1 PRAHAV
7 AAVTLSSMS
16 TSGPSAV
23 PIPLHIVGEPPVPP
37 APPAPDVL
45 GMSGGPGRRPGPV
58 VRQGGVDWAALGVD
72 PRWKD
77 QETGDCAAVLS
88 PVLGPATGLE
98 PYKRFA
104 AGARQRGETAL
115 VVACI
120 GAGKRSHNV
129 FSGPVAPGI
138 HLPGRYGSISAN
150 PLPDGVSCELADGL
164 DHAEHDLGTRLLNRP
179 PDTWFRLAY
188 FRESGSSRPGV
199 ARVWPPPGEGELR
212 PILVDGL
219 GEPVAGV
226 WVPAGGGARWFV
238 VPHGT
243 DQRLLVEWL
252 VQHALPA
259 YVPGAL
265 TRARSPL
272 VRDPAFAT
280 DAEARL
286 VETIAEEQRAYE
298 RRQAELQQQLAE
310 LRAVAD
316 PLRDRLLFGTGRPLE
331 DAVHDVLVAA
341 GAAVARLDDVYGT
354 QSADLLAECG
364 GRRVLVEVKS
374 ANQRPPHSLPDK
386 LLKHL
391 NTWPGLPGTEPVD
404 GGVLVVNHQIKL
416 QPAQRD
422 AEVYTDRAFADALT
436 VPVIGSVRLF
446 DWWRRE
452 DWDAVRHAVF
462 GDTGGAQPPEIAV
475 PDADPQT
482 SGRPGLLSR
491 LRR

>member
-1 PRAHAV
+1 
-7 AAVTLSSMS
+7 MS
-16 TSGPSAV
+16 TSGPSAA
-23 PIPLHIVGEPPVPP
+23 PIPLHIAGEPP
-37 APPAPDVL
+37 APPAPHVI
-45 GMSGGPGRRPGPV
+45 GTSAGAGPRPDPA
-58 VRQGGVDWAALGVD
+58 VRPNVVDWAALGVE

-77 QETGDCAAVLS
+77 QETSDCAAILS
-88 PVLGPATGLE
+88 PFLGPATGLE
-98 PYKRFA
+98 PYKRYA
-104 AGARQRGETAL
+104 AGARQRDETAL
-115 VVACI
+115 VVVCT
-120 GAGKRSHNV
+120 GAGERRHNV
-129 FSGPVAPGI
+129 FSGTAAPGI
-138 HLPGRYGSISAN
+138 HLPNYYGSISAN
-150 PLPDGVSCELADGL
+150 PLPAGVSPELADNL

-179 PDTWFRLAY
+179 PDTWFRLTY
-188 FRESGSSRPGV
+188 LKDSGSSRPGA
-199 ARVWPPPGEGELR
+199 ARMWPPPGEGELR

-219 GEPVAGV
+219 GHPVAGV

-238 VPHGT
+238 VPYGT

-265 TRARSPL
+265 TRVRSPL

-286 VETIAEEQRAYE
+286 VEAIAEEQRAHE
-298 RRQAELQQQLAE
+298 RRQTELQQQLAA

-316 PLRDRLLFGTGRPLE
+316 PLRDGLLFGTGHPLE

-341 GAAVARLDDVYGT
+341 GATVTRLDDVYGT
-354 QSADLLAECG
+354 KSADLLAEYG

-374 ANQRPPHSLPDK
+374 ANNRPPQSLPDK

-391 NTWPGLPGTEPVD
+391 NTWPGLTGSEPVD

-416 QPAQRD
+416 HPTQRD
-422 AEVYTDRAFADALT
+422 AEVYTDRAFADTLP
-436 VPVIGSVRLF
+436 VPVIGSARLF

-462 GDTGGAQPPEIAV
+462 GDIGDIGCAQPPEIAA
-475 PDADPQT
+475 PDADPKA

>member
-1 PRAHAV
+1 
-7 AAVTLSSMS
+7 MS
-16 TSGPSAV
+16 PSGPSAA
-23 PIPLHIVGEPPVPP
+23 PIPLHIVGEPP

-45 GMSGGPGRRPGPV
+45 GTSAGPGRQPAPA
-58 VRQGGVDWAALGVD
+58 VRSGAVDWAALGVE

-88 PVLGPATGLE
+88 PVRGPATGLE
-98 PYKRFA
+98 PYKRYA

-120 GAGKRSHNV
+120 GAGERRHNV
-129 FSGPVAPGI
+129 FSGTVAPGI
-138 HLPGRYGSISAN
+138 HLPRYYGSISAN
-150 PLPDGVSCELADGL
+150 PLPDGVSPEIADGL

-179 PDTWFRLAY
+179 PDTWFRLTY
-188 FRESGSSRPGV
+188 LKESSSSRPGV
-199 ARVWPPPGEGELR
+199 ARMWPPPGEGELR

-219 GEPVAGV
+219 GDPVAGV
-226 WVPAGGGARWFV
+226 WMPAGGDARWFV

-272 VRDPAFAT
+272 LRDPAFAT

-286 VETIAEEQRAYE
+286 VETIAEEQRAHE
-298 RRQAELQQQLAE
+298 RRQTELQQQLTA

-316 PLRDRLLFGTGRPLE
+316 PLRDGLLFGTGRPLE

-341 GAAVARLDDVYGT
+341 GARVTRLDDVYGT
-354 QSADLLAECG
+354 KSADLLAEFG

-374 ANQRPPHSLPDK
+374 ANNRPPQSLPDK

-391 NTWPGLPGTEPVD
+391 NTWPGLTGTEPVD

-416 QPAQRD
+416 HPAQRD
-422 AEVYTDRAFADALT
+422 TEVYTDRAFADALT
-436 VPVIGSVRLF
+436 VPVIGSAHLF

-452 DWDAVRHAVF
+452 DWDALRHAVF
-462 GDTGGAQPPEIAV
+462 GDTGVAQPPEIAA
-475 PDADPQT
+475 PDADPKAY
-482 SGRPGLLSR
+482 GRPGLLSR

>member
-1 PRAHAV
+1 
-7 AAVTLSSMS
+7 MS
-16 TSGPSAV
+16 TMSTPGPSAA
-23 PIPLHIVGEPPVPP
+23 PIPLHIAGEPP
-37 APPAPDVL
+37 APPAPDVI
-45 GMSGGPGRRPGPV
+45 GTFGAPGPQPAPT
-58 VRQGGVDWAALGVD
+58 VRPEALDWAALGVE
-72 PRWKD
+72 PRWKN

-88 PVLGPATGLE
+88 PFLGPATGLE
-98 PYKRFA
+98 PYKRYA

-115 VVACI
+115 VVACT

-129 FSGPVAPGI
+129 FSGTVAPGI
-138 HLPGRYGSISAN
+138 HLPDRHGSISAN
-150 PLPDGVSCELADGL
+150 PLPAGVSLELADGL

-179 PDTWFRLAY
+179 PDTWFRLTY
-188 FRESGSSRPGV
+188 LRESRSSRPGV
-199 ARVWPPPGEGELR
+199 ATVWPPPGAGELR

-219 GEPVAGV
+219 GDPVAGV
-226 WVPAGGGARWFV
+226 WMPTGGSARWFV

-243 DQRLLVEWL
+243 DQRLLVDWL

-265 TRARSPL
+265 TRARSTL

-286 VETIAEEQRAYE
+286 AETIAEEQRAHE
-298 RRQAELQQQLAE
+298 QRQTELQQQLAA

-316 PLRDRLLFGTGRPLE
+316 PLRDRLLFGTGHPLE

-341 GAAVARLDDVYGT
+341 GAAVTRLDDVYGT
-354 QSADLLAECG
+354 KSADLLAEYG
-364 GRRVLVEVKS
+364 GRRLLVEVKS
-374 ANQRPPHSLPDK
+374 ANHRPPQSLPDK
-386 LLKHL
+386 LVKHL
-391 NTWPGLPGTEPVD
+391 NTWHGLTGTEPVD
-404 GGVLVVNHQIKL
+404 GGVLVINHQIRL
-416 QPAQRD
+416 PPAQRD

-436 VPVIGSVRLF
+436 VPVIGSARLF

-452 DWDAVRHAVF
+452 DWDAMRHAVF

-475 PDADPQT
+475 PDADPKA
-482 SGRPGLLSR
+482 SGRAGLLSR

>member
-1 PRAHAV
+1 
-7 AAVTLSSMS
+7 MS
-16 TSGPSAV
+16 PSGPSAA
-23 PIPLHIVGEPPVPP
+23 PIPLHIVGEPP

-45 GMSGGPGRRPGPV
+45 GTSGGPGRQPAPAVRPGA
-58 VRQGGVDWAALGVD
+58 VDWAALGVE

-88 PVLGPATGLE
+88 PVCGPATGLE
-98 PYKRFA
+98 PYKRYA

-120 GAGKRSHNV
+120 GAGERRHNV
-129 FSGPVAPGI
+129 FSGTVAPGV
-138 HLPGRYGSISAN
+138 HLPPYYGSIAAN
-150 PLPDGVSCELADGL
+150 PLPVGVSPEIADGL
-164 DHAEHDLGTRLLNRP
+164 DHAEHDLGTRLINRP
-179 PDTWFRLAY
+179 PDTWFRLTY
-188 FRESGSSRPGV
+188 LKDSSSSRPGV
-199 ARVWPPPGEGELR
+199 ARMWPPPGEGELR

-219 GEPVAGV
+219 GAPVAGV

-259 YVPGAL
+259 YAPGAL

-272 VRDPAFAT
+272 LRDPEFAT

-286 VETIAEEQRAYE
+286 VETIAEEQSAHE
-298 RRQAELQQQLAE
+298 RRQTELQQQLTE

-316 PLRDRLLFGTGRPLE
+316 PLRDGLLFGTGRPLE

-341 GAAVARLDDVYGT
+341 GAAVTRLDDVYGT
-354 QSADLLAECG
+354 KSADLLAEYD

-374 ANQRPPHSLPDK
+374 ANNRAAQSLPDK

-391 NTWPGLPGTEPVD
+391 NTWPGLTGTEPVD

-416 QPAQRD
+416 PPAQRD
-422 AEVYTDRAFADALT
+422 TEVYTDRAFADALT
-436 VPVIGSVRLF
+436 VPVIGSAHLF

-475 PDADPQT
+475 PDADPKT

>member
-1 PRAHAV
+1 MTRAHALGTATV
-7 AAVTLSSMS
+7 STMS
-16 TSGPSAV
+16 TPGPSAV
-23 PIPLHIVGEPPVPP
+23 PIPLHIVGEPP
-37 APPAPDVL
+37 APPAPDVI
-45 GMSGGPGRRPGPV
+45 GTSAGAGRRPAPA
-58 VRQGGVDWAALGVD
+58 VRPGVVDWVALGVE

-88 PVLGPATGLE
+88 PVRGPATGLD
-98 PYKRFA
+98 PYKRYA
-104 AGARQRGETAL
+104 AGALQRGETAL
-115 VVACI
+115 VVACT

-129 FSGPVAPGI
+129 FSGTVAPGI
-138 HLPGRYGSISAN
+138 HLPDHYGRISAN
-150 PLPDGVSCELADGL
+150 PRPSGVNPELADGL
-164 DHAEHDLGTRLLNRP
+164 DHAEHDLGTRLLNRS
-179 PDTWFRLAY
+179 PDTWFRLTY
-188 FRESGSSRPGV
+188 LMESGSSRPGV
-199 ARVWPPPGEGELR
+199 ARMWPPPGEGEQLR

-219 GEPVAGV
+219 GAPVAGV
-226 WVPAGGGARWFV
+226 WMPASGNARWFV

-265 TRARSPL
+265 TRARSTL

-280 DAEARL
+280 GAEARL
-286 VETIAEEQRAYE
+286 AETIAEEQRAHE
-298 RRQAELQQQLAE
+298 QRQTELQQQLAA

-316 PLRDRLLFGTGRPLE
+316 PLRDGLLFGTGRPLE

-341 GAAVARLDDVYGT
+341 GATVTRLDDVYGT
-354 QSADLLAECG
+354 KSADLLAEYG

-374 ANQRPPHSLPDK
+374 ANNRPPQSLPDK

-391 NTWPGLPGTEPVD
+391 NTWPGLTGAEPVD
-404 GGVLVVNHQIKL
+404 GGVLVVNHQIKFP
-416 QPAQRD
+416 PAQRD

-436 VPVIGSVRLF
+436 VPVIGSARLLG
-446 DWWRRE
+446 WWRRE

-462 GDTGGAQPPEIAV
+462 GDTGGAQPPELAM
-475 PDADPQT
+475 PDTDPKA

>member
-1 PRAHAV
+1 
-7 AAVTLSSMS
+7 MS
-16 TSGPSAV
+16 TPGPSAA
-23 PIPLHIVGEPPVPP
+23 PIPLHIVGEPP
-37 APPAPDVL
+37 APPAPDVI
-45 GMSGGPGRRPGPV
+45 GTSAGPGRRPAPAARPGA
-58 VRQGGVDWAALGVD
+58 VDWAALGVE
-72 PRWKD
+72 PRWKE

-88 PVLGPATGLE
+88 SDRGPATGLE
-98 PYKRFA
+98 PYKRYA
-104 AGARQRGETAL
+104 AGARQRGETVL
-115 VVACI
+115 VVA
-120 GAGKRSHNV
+120 GAGAGERRHNV
-129 FSGPVAPGI
+129 FSGTVAPGI
-138 HLPGRYGSISAN
+138 HLPHHYGSISVN
-150 PLPDGVSCELADGL
+150 PLPAGVSPELADGL

-179 PDTWFRLAY
+179 PDTWFRLTY
-188 FRESGSSRPGV
+188 LMESRSSHPGA

-212 PILVDGL
+212 PILIDGL
-219 GEPVAGV
+219 GDPVAGV
-226 WVPAGGGARWFV
+226 WVPTGGGARWFV

-265 TRARSPL
+265 TRARSTL
-272 VRDPAFAT
+272 VRDPALAT

-286 VETIAEEQRAYE
+286 VETIAEEQRAHE
-298 RRQAELQQQLAE
+298 RRQTELQQQLAE

-316 PLRDRLLFGTGRPLE
+316 PLRDGLLFGTARPLE

-341 GAAVARLDDVYGT
+341 GAEVTRLDDVFGT
-354 QSADLLAECG
+354 ESADLLAEYG

-374 ANQRPPHSLPDK
+374 ANNRPPHSLPDK

-391 NTWPGLPGTEPVD
+391 NTWPGLTGTEPVD

-416 QPAQRD
+416 PPAQRD

-436 VPVIGSVRLF
+436 MPVIGSARLL

-462 GDTGGAQPPEIAV
+462 GATGATGGAQPSEIAV
-475 PDADPQT
+475 PDTDPKA
-482 SGRPGLLSR
+482 SGRPSLLSR

>member
-1 PRAHAV
+1 
-7 AAVTLSSMS
+7 MS
-16 TSGPSAV
+16 TPGPSAA
-23 PIPLHIVGEPPVPP
+23 PIPLHIVGEPPALP
-37 APPAPDVL
+37 APNVIGTSAGPDRRPAPAV
-45 GMSGGPGRRPGPV
+45 RPGV
-58 VRQGGVDWAALGVD
+58 VDWAALGVE
-72 PRWKD
+72 PRWKG

-88 PVLGPATGLE
+88 PVRGPATGLE
-98 PYKRFA
+98 PYKRYA

-115 VVACI
+115 VVACT

-129 FSGPVAPGI
+129 FSGTVAPGI
-138 HLPGRYGSISAN
+138 HLPDHYGSISAN
-150 PLPDGVSCELADGL
+150 PLPAGVSPELADGL

-179 PDTWFRLAY
+179 PDTWFRLTHLKD
-188 FRESGSSRPGV
+188 SGSSRPGA
-199 ARVWPPPGEGELR
+199 ARMWPPPGEGELR

-219 GEPVAGV
+219 GDPVAGV

-265 TRARSPL
+265 TRARSTL
-272 VRDPAFAT
+272 VRDPEFAT

-286 VETIAEEQRAYE
+286 VETIAEEQRAHE
-298 RRQAELQQQLAE
+298 RRQTELQQQLAA

-316 PLRDRLLFGTGRPLE
+316 PLRDGLVFGTGRALE
-331 DAVHDVLVAA
+331 DAVHDVLVAV
-341 GAAVARLDDVYGT
+341 GAAVTRLDDVFGT
-354 QSADLLAECG
+354 KSADLLAEYG
-364 GRRVLVEVKS
+364 GCRVLVEVKS
-374 ANQRPPHSLPDK
+374 ANNRPPHSLPDK

-391 NTWPGLPGTEPVD
+391 NTWPGLTGTEPVD

-416 QPAQRD
+416 PPAQRD

-436 VPVIGSVRLF
+436 VPVIGSARLF
-446 DWWRRE
+446 DLWRRE
-452 DWDAVRHAVF
+452 DWDAVRHVVF
-462 GDTGGAQPPEIAV
+462 GDTGVAQTPDIAV
-475 PDADPQT
+475 PDADPKA
-482 SGRPGLLSR
+482 SGLPGLLSR

>member
-1 PRAHAV
+1 
-7 AAVTLSSMS
+7 MS

-23 PIPLHIVGEPPVPP
+23 PIPLHIAGEPP
-37 APPAPDVL
+37 ASPAPDVI
-45 GMSGGPGRRPGPV
+45 GTSGGLGRRLAPV
-58 VRQGGVDWAALGVD
+58 VRPGVVDWAALGVD
-72 PRWKD
+72 PRWMG
-77 QETGDCAAVLS
+77 QETGDCAAILS
-88 PVLGPATGLE
+88 PALGPATGLE
-98 PYKRFA
+98 PYKRYT

-115 VVACI
+115 VVACT
-120 GAGKRSHNV
+120 GAGERSHNI
-129 FSGPVAPGI
+129 FSGTVAPGI
-138 HLPGRYGSISAN
+138 NLPDHYGSISAN
-150 PLPDGVSCELADGL
+150 PLPAGVSPELADGL

-179 PDTWFRLAY
+179 PDTWFRLTY
-188 FRESGSSRPGV
+188 HKESGSSRPGV
-199 ARVWPPPGEGELR
+199 ARMWPPPGEGELR

-219 GEPVAGV
+219 GAPVAGV
-226 WVPAGGGARWFV
+226 WIPAGGSARWFV

-265 TRARSPL
+265 TRARSTL

-280 DAEARL
+280 EAEARL
-286 VETIAEEQRAYE
+286 VETIAEEQRAHE
-298 RRQAELQQQLAE
+298 RRQTELQQQLAE
-310 LRAVAD
+310 QRAVTD
-316 PLRDRLLFGTGRPLE
+316 PLRDGLLFGTGHPLE

-341 GAAVARLDDVYGT
+341 GATVTRLDDVYGT
-354 QSADLLAECG
+354 KSADLLAEYG

-391 NTWPGLPGTEPVD
+391 STWPGLTGTEPVD
-404 GGVLVVNHQIKL
+404 GGVLVVNHQIRL
-416 QPAQRD
+416 PPAQRD

-436 VPVIGSVRLF
+436 VPVISSARLF

-452 DWDAVRHAVF
+452 DWDAVRHAIF
-462 GDTGGAQPPEIAV
+462 GDTGATQPPEIAV
-475 PDADPQT
+475 PDADPKAP
-482 SGRPGLLSR
+482 GRPGLLSR

>member
-1 PRAHAV
+1 
-7 AAVTLSSMS
+7 MS
-16 TSGPSAV
+16 TSGPSAA
-23 PIPLHIVGEPPVPP
+23 PIPLHIAGEPP
-37 APPAPDVL
+37 APPAPDVI
-45 GMSGGPGRRPGPV
+45 GTSVEPGRQPAPAVRPGAL
-58 VRQGGVDWAALGVD
+58 DWTALGVE

-77 QETGDCAAVLS
+77 RETGDCAAVLS

-98 PYKRFA
+98 PYKRYA

-115 VVACI
+115 VVACT
-120 GAGKRSHNV
+120 GAGERSHNV
-129 FSGPVAPGI
+129 FSGTVAPGI
-138 HLPGRYGSISAN
+138 HLPDRYGSISAN
-150 PLPDGVSCELADGL
+150 PLPAGASPELADGL

-179 PDTWFRLAY
+179 PDTWFRLTY
-188 FRESGSSRPGV
+188 LKESGSSRPGA
-199 ARVWPPPGEGELR
+199 ARMWPPPGEGGLR

-219 GEPVAGV
+219 GDPVAGV
-226 WVPAGGGARWFV
+226 WMPAGGGARWFV

-265 TRARSPL
+265 IRARSTL

-280 DAEARL
+280 EAEARL
-286 VETIAEEQRAYE
+286 VETIAEEQRAHE
-298 RRQAELQQQLAE
+298 LRQTELQQQLAE

-316 PLRDRLLFGTGRPLE
+316 PLRDGLLFGTGHPLE

-341 GAAVARLDDVYGT
+341 GATVTRLDDVYGT
-354 QSADLLAECG
+354 ESADLLAEYG

-374 ANQRPPHSLPDK
+374 ANQRAPHSLPDK

-391 NTWPGLPGTEPVD
+391 NTWPGLTGTEPVD

-416 QPAQRD
+416 RPAQRD

-436 VPVIGSVRLF
+436 VPVISSARLF

-452 DWDAVRHAVF
+452 DWDAMRHAVF
-462 GDTGGAQPPEIAV
+462 GDTGATQPPEIAV
-475 PDADPQT
+475 PDADPKAPA
-482 SGRPGLLSR
+482 RPGLLSR

>member
-1 PRAHAV
+1 
-7 AAVTLSSMS
+7 MS
-16 TSGPSAV
+16 TPGPSAA
-23 PIPLHIVGEPPVPP
+23 PIPLHIAGEPP
-37 APPAPDVL
+37 APPAPDVI
-45 GMSGGPGRRPGPV
+45 GASAGAGPQPAQAVRPGV
-58 VRQGGVDWAALGVD
+58 VDWAELGVE

-88 PVLGPATGLE
+88 PVCGPATGLE
-98 PYKRFA
+98 PYKRYA

-120 GAGKRSHNV
+120 GAGEHSYNV
-129 FSGPVAPGI
+129 FSGTVAPGI
-138 HLPGRYGSISAN
+138 HLPHYYGSISAS
-150 PLPDGVSCELADGL
+150 PLPTGVSPEIADGL

-179 PDTWFRLAY
+179 PDNWFGLTHLK
-188 FRESGSSRPGV
+188 ESGSSRAGV
-199 ARVWPPPGEGELR
+199 ARMWPPPGEGVLR
-212 PILVDGL
+212 PILVDSL
-219 GEPVAGV
+219 GDPVAGV
-226 WVPAGGGARWFV
+226 WMPAGGNARWFV
-238 VPHGT
+238 VPYGT

-272 VRDPAFAT
+272 LRDPAFAT

-286 VETIAEEQRAYE
+286 VETIAEEQRAHE
-298 RRQAELQQQLAE
+298 LRQTELQQQLAE

-316 PLRDRLLFGTGRPLE
+316 PLRDRLLFGTGHPLE

-341 GAAVARLDDVYGT
+341 GAAVTRLDDVYGT
-354 QSADLLAECG
+354 KSADLLAEYG

-374 ANQRPPHSLPDK
+374 ANNRAAQSLPDK

-391 NTWPGLPGTEPVD
+391 NTWPGLTGTEPVA

-416 QPAQRD
+416 PPAQRD

-436 VPVIGSVRLF
+436 VPVIGSARLF

-462 GDTGGAQPPEIAV
+462 GDTGGAQPSELVV
-475 PDADPQT
+475 PDADPKA
-482 SGRPGLLSR
+482 SGRTDLLSR

>member
-1 PRAHAV
+1 
-7 AAVTLSSMS
+7 MS
-16 TSGPSAV
+16 PSGPSAA
-23 PIPLHIVGEPPVPP
+23 PIPLHIVGEPP

-45 GMSGGPGRRPGPV
+45 GTSAGPGRQPAPAVRPGA
-58 VRQGGVDWAALGVD
+58 VDWAALGVE

-88 PVLGPATGLE
+88 PVCGPATGLE
-98 PYKRFA
+98 PYKRYA

-120 GAGKRSHNV
+120 GAGERRHNV
-129 FSGPVAPGI
+129 FSGTVAPGV
-138 HLPGRYGSISAN
+138 HLPPYYGSIAAN
-150 PLPDGVSCELADGL
+150 PLPVGVSPEIADGL
-164 DHAEHDLGTRLLNRP
+164 DHAEHDLGTRLINRP
-179 PDTWFRLAY
+179 PDTWFRLTY
-188 FRESGSSRPGV
+188 LKDSSSSRPGV
-199 ARVWPPPGEGELR
+199 ARMWPPPGEGELR

-219 GEPVAGV
+219 GAPVAGV

-259 YVPGAL
+259 YAPGAL

-272 VRDPAFAT
+272 LRDPEFAT

-286 VETIAEEQRAYE
+286 VETIAEEQSAHE
-298 RRQAELQQQLAE
+298 RRQTELQQQLTE

-316 PLRDRLLFGTGRPLE
+316 PLRDGLLFGTGRPLE
-331 DAVHDVLVAA
+331 DAVHDVLVTA
-341 GAAVARLDDVYGT
+341 GAAVTRLDDVFGT
-354 QSADLLAECG
+354 KSADLLAEYG

-374 ANQRPPHSLPDK
+374 ANNRAAQSLPDK

-416 QPAQRD
+416 HPAQRD
-422 AEVYTDRAFADALT
+422 TEVYTDRAFADALT
-436 VPVIGSVRLF
+436 VPVIGSARLF

-452 DWDAVRHAVF
+452 DWDAVRHVVF

-475 PDADPQT
+475 PDADPKT

>member
-1 PRAHAV
+1 
-7 AAVTLSSMS
+7 MS
-16 TSGPSAV
+16 TSGPSAA
-23 PIPLHIVGEPPVPP
+23 PIPLHIVGEPP
-37 APPAPDVL
+37 APPAPHVL
-45 GMSGGPGRRPGPV
+45 GTSAAPGRQADPAVRPGAL
-58 VRQGGVDWAALGVD
+58 DWTALGVE

-77 QETGDCAAVLS
+77 QETGDCAAILS
-88 PVLGPATGLE
+88 PVRGPATASE
-98 PYKRFA
+98 PYKRYA

-120 GAGKRSHNV
+120 GAGTRSHNV
-129 FSGPVAPGI
+129 FSGTVAPGI
-138 HLPGRYGSISAN
+138 HLPHYYGSISAN
-150 PLPDGVSCELADGL
+150 PLPAGVSPEVADGV

-179 PDTWFRLAY
+179 PDTWYRLTY
-188 FRESGSSRPGV
+188 LKETSSSHPGV
-199 ARVWPPPGEGELR
+199 ARMWPPPGEGELR

-219 GEPVAGV
+219 GDPVAGV
-226 WVPAGGGARWFV
+226 WMPAGGDARWFV

-272 VRDPAFAT
+272 LRDLAFAT

-286 VETIAEEQRAYE
+286 VETIAEEQRAHE
-298 RRQAELQQQLAE
+298 RRQSELKQQLAE

-331 DAVHDVLVAA
+331 DAVHDVLKAA
-341 GAAVARLDDVYGT
+341 GATVTCLDDVYGT
-354 QSADLLAECG
+354 KSADLLAEYG

-374 ANQRPPHSLPDK
+374 ANNRAAQSLPDK

-391 NTWPGLPGTEPVD
+391 NTWPSLTGTEPVD

-416 QPAQRD
+416 PPAQRD
-422 AEVYTDRAFADALT
+422 AEVYADRAFADALT
-436 VPVIGSVRLF
+436 VPVIGSARLF

-452 DWDAVRHAVF
+452 DWDAVLDAVF
-462 GDTGGAQPPEIAV
+462 GDVGVGVAKSPEIAV
-475 PDADPQT
+475 PDADPKA